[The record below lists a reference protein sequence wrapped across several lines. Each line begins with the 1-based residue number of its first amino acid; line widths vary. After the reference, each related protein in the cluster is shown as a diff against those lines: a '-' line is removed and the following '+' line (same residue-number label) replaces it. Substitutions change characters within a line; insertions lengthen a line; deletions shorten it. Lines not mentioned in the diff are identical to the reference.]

1 MRRNLGFA
9 LLEVLLAVILM
20 AIAAGASYTLVKSF
34 RTNAATQQFLRYAT
48 NITQNYIPFL
58 ESEAVGGTSIT
69 NPVYSA
75 TTHKLSQAF
84 LTSIGMPSEDMSC
97 ASSYCVVT
105 SGMYSAS
112 TSTGTASNQAMH
124 FNIGT
129 LNSTYYFVIG
139 VKTSGGQVNQVLQS
153 ASSLFSVFY
162 TEKEGGTAS
171 NSLITASNFAAQYN
185 LYAVFPKTTDTSS
198 ALSFTL
204 T

>member
-1 MRRNLGFA
+1 MIPQRKMGFA

-69 NPVYSA
+69 TPVYKSNR
-75 TTHKLSQAF
+75 LSQTF
-84 LTSIGMPSEDMSC
+84 LTSIGIPSEDMSC
-97 ASSYCVVT
+97 TSSYCFVS
-105 SGMYSAS
+105 SGMYSI
-112 TSTGTASNQAMH
+112 STGTTASNQTMQ

-139 VKTSGGQVNQVLQS
+139 VKATGGQVNQVLQS

-162 TEKEGGTAS
+162 TDGGAMTPSSEITTEPTKE
-171 NSLITASNFAAQYN
+171 YN
-185 LYAVFPKTTDTSS
+185 LYLVFPKSGSS
-198 ALSFTL
+198 SLPGGAFALT
-204 T
+204 